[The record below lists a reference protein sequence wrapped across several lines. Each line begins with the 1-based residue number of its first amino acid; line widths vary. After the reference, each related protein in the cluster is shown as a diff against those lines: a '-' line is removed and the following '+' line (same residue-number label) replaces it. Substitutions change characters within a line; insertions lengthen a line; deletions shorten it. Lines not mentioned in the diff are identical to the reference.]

1 MDVQQNGYS
10 ANYQPCLE
18 VIMDVDSVSQLE
30 MIKKLGEHPFF
41 TISLKS
47 NEWFHSG
54 MIAWLIRKYHV
65 FGDVFFPNVC
75 MGKCS
80 DSDMIVETE
89 KDRRDITIILDGD
102 RYFVIENKFK
112 SFYNNS
118 QLENYRQNLIIKQDD
133 PDYDEYAPTQNRF
146 EDGVVLG
153 VMRNDGKPAVGW
165 RYMSYYD
172 ILSGLKEKY
181 DELKRENKLTELDSI
196 LISEY
201 LQFLDSILSVLTPYL
216 DNLGGAYWGDD
227 NLVHSLDDVDLT
239 EFVKAMIAHS
249 FGEYFL
255 SQYKNEVRK
264 LNLHLEFPYT
274 YGREPCVEF
283 HLKGCLEHS
292 TREVSLK
299 LTGNRIIKTITPECI
314 NIKWSGEV
322 EIPKS
327 RFESLAERIIKDFK
341 SVENMFF
348 DRKPIKKE
356 TIGES

>member
-1 MDVQQNGYS
+1 MDWQQNGYS
-10 ANYQPCLE
+10 VNYQPCLE
-18 VIMDVDSVSQLE
+18 AITDGDSTSSLK

-65 FGDVFFPNVC
+65 FGDVFFPNAC

-80 DSDMIVETE
+80 DSDIIVETE
-89 KDRRDITIILDGD
+89 KGHRDITIILDGD

-118 QLENYRQNLIIKQDD
+118 QLEDYRQNLIIRPED
-133 PDYDEYAPTQNRF
+133 PDYDEYSPTQNRF
-146 EDGVVLG
+146 KDGVVLG
-153 VMRNDGKPAVGW
+153 VMRRNGEPAVGW

-181 DELKRENKLTELDSI
+181 DELKRGNKLTKLDSI

-201 LQFLDSILSVLTPYL
+201 LQFLDSILSVLSSCL

-227 NLVHSLDDVDLT
+227 NLLHSLDDVGLA

-255 SQYKNEVRK
+255 SKYNHLANRK
-264 LNLHLEFPYT
+264 AHLHLDVPYT
-274 YGREPCVEF
+274 YGGEPCVVF
-283 HLKGCLEHS
+283 HLNGQSGRS
-292 TREVSLK
+292 TRKVTLK
-299 LTGNRIIKTITPECI
+299 LTWTRIVKTIEPKCT
-314 NIKWSGEV
+314 NDDWSG
-322 EIPKS
+322 
-327 RFESLAERIIKDFK
+327 
-341 SVENMFF
+341 N
-348 DRKPIKKE
+348 E
-356 TIGES
+356 TIKECTFDTLLEKVINNLESAEKKFF